1 MTTLEPPSEQ
11 SSDDAARSLPRRSPP
26 PSSGDSA
33 IAEHTDVAYNLAAR
47 VLGEDDAGDAHPA
60 GDGNGDGA
68 DAFDSHIAGERVVAA
83 PEDSREPASTRQGQ
97 RGPLVAGYN
106 LAARI
111 HAPLPQTVKVSGPPT
126 APGASSDSAVVDAA
140 QLASTTTVGTDA
152 GGTGRRRR
160 LRLTFEA
167 LEFGPFRWYMG
178 AMIWW
183 NAAMSMQMLA
193 RGYLAFQLTGDFRAL
208 GIVGLGSGIPM
219 LILSPLGGVIADRTS
234 RRFVLQVGQ
243 VSSLGIAVVVAA
255 LLFSGRLEF
264 WHLVGSS
271 VAQGVMMALVMPSRQ
286 SFLPEVVGMQRLM
299 NAIPLQSAGM
309 NSMQLVAPAAAGFM
323 IDWVGAGYVYSV
335 MAVFYGM
342 SVIALFGVKSMTA
355 EELKASRADLPEMT
369 PAGRSVSS
377 EGRDAA
383 RSSGALSELRAGMRY
398 IFRDHTIF
406 AIMSLSFITTVL
418 AMPIR
423 MLLPGYVSAVF
434 GDSGATLGLL
444 QGAMAIG
451 ALAGALGL
459 ATLRMRHHRGLLF
472 AGSAMLMG
480 LAMMAFSATEVFLL
494 GAVGLVAIGVGSA
507 GRQAM
512 SQILVQEYVENDYRG
527 RVMAVFMMQFSLMS
541 VGTLVVAIYMQAV
554 GAQFAIGSLGV
565 VLVVATTVY
574 LVLVPTMRRLA

>member
-1 MTTLEPPSEQ
+1 MTALEPPPEQ
-11 SSDDAARSLPRRSPP
+11 SPDDAALPRRSPP
-26 PSSGDSA
+26 PSVDDSA
-33 IAEHTDVAYNLAAR
+33 SAEDTDVAYNLAAR
-47 VLGEDDAGDAHPA
+47 VFSEDETGDAHPA

-68 DAFDSHIAGERVVAA
+68 DAFDSRIERRVVVA
-83 PEDSREPASTRQGQ
+83 PEDTREPASTRQP
-97 RGPLVAGYN
+97 GPRVADYN

-111 HAPLPQTVKVSGPPT
+111 DAPLPQSLKVRV
-126 APGASSDSAVVDAA
+126 APKAPAASSESAVVDTAE
-140 QLASTTTVGTDA
+140 LATTTAVGADT
-152 GGTGRRRR
+152 GGTGRRWHLPR
-160 LRLTFEA
+160 TFEA

-234 RRFVLQVGQ
+234 RRFVLQIGQ
-243 VSSLGIAVVVAA
+243 VSSLGIAVVVAV

-264 WHLVGSS
+264 WHLIGSS

-309 NSMQLVAPAAAGFM
+309 NLMQLMAPAAAGFM
-323 IDWVGAGYVYSV
+323 IDWAGAGYVYST

-355 EELKASRADLPEMT
+355 EELKASRTDLPEMA
-369 PAGRSVSS
+369 PARRSVSS
-377 EGRDAA
+377 EGRKAA
-383 RSSGALSELRAGMRY
+383 GSSGALSELRAGMRY

-423 MLLPGYVSAVF
+423 MLLPGYVAAVF

-444 QGAMAIG
+444 QSAMAIG

-472 AGSAMLMG
+472 AGSAVLMG
-480 LAMMAFSATEVFLL
+480 LAMMAFSATDVFLL
-494 GAVGLVAIGVGSA
+494 GAVGLFAIGVGSA

-512 SQILVQEYVENDYRG
+512 SQILVQEYVEDEYRG

-565 VLVVATTVY
+565 VLIVATTVY